1 MHLLLATST
10 AAAAVAQPAIQ
21 EPSFLEPPLLVFI
34 LLLNLAVLGTSRL
47 RTVIGA
53 SALQGVALGV
63 ITVTKHH
70 EISLEIVAIAVGAVA
85 IKGVVIPRLLHKA
98 MRDAAIERE
107 VTPLIGFIGSI
118 LVGAIGT
125 ALAVI
130 FSSTL
135 PLRGE
140 DLHSLILPSSFATVL
155 TGFIVLTT
163 RRKAIT
169 QVVGYLILENGIFIM
184 GLTLIDA
191 MPFLVEVGV
200 LLDLFVAIFVMG
212 IIINH
217 ISREFASTDVAQLSS
232 LKE

>member
-1 MHLLLATST
+1 MLPLVATTVTQQLAE
-10 AAAAVAQPAIQ
+10 A
-21 EPSFLEPPLLVFI
+21 EPSFLEPPLLVFV
-34 LLLNLAVLGTSRL
+34 LLLNLFVLGSSRL
-47 RTVIGA
+47 RAVIGA
-53 SALQGVALGV
+53 SALQGVALGILTV
-63 ITVTKHH
+63 AKHSQITV
-70 EISLEIVAIAVGAVA
+70 EIVAVAVGAVV

-135 PLRGE
+135 PLRE
-140 DLHSLILPSSFATVL
+140 TDMNSLILPSSFATVL
-155 TGFIVLTT
+155 TGFILLTT

-184 GLTLIDA
+184 GLALIDA

-217 ISREFASTDVAQLSS
+217 ISREFASTDIDQLSS

>member
-1 MHLLLATST
+1 MPGPPMHIAHVSL
-10 AAAAVAQPAIQ
+10 
-21 EPSFLEPPLLVFI
+21 LEPPLLVFI
-34 LLLNLAVLGTSRL
+34 LLLNLFVLGSSRL
-47 RTVIGA
+47 RAVIGA
-53 SALQGVALGV
+53 SALQGVVLG
-63 ITVTKHH
+63 ILAVTRHGELSV
-70 EISLEIVAIAVGAVA
+70 EILAVA
-85 IKGVVIPRLLHKA
+85 IGAVTVKGVVIPRLLHKA

-135 PLRGE
+135 PLRAE
-140 DLHSLILPSSFATVL
+140 DVGSLILPSAFATVL

-184 GLTLIDA
+184 GLALIDA

-217 ISREFASTDVAQLSS
+217 ISREFASTDVDQLSS

>member
-1 MHLLLATST
+1 MLAILAT
-10 AAAAVAQPAIQ
+10 AVADVTPAPGHAQVSI
-21 EPSFLEPPLLVFI
+21 LEPPLLVSI
-34 LLLNLAVLGTSRL
+34 LLLNLFVLGTSRL
-47 RTVIGA
+47 RAVIGA
-53 SALQGVALGV
+53 SALQGVALG
-63 ITVTKHH
+63 ILTVSRHGQL
-70 EISLEIVAIAVGAVA
+70 SFEIVAVAIGAVTV
-85 IKGVVIPRLLHKA
+85 KGILIPRFLHKA
-98 MRDAAIERE
+98 TRDAAIERE

-118 LVGAIGT
+118 LIGALGT
-125 ALAVI
+125 AVAVI

-140 DLHSLILPSSFATVL
+140 DVGSLILPSSFATVL
-155 TGFIVLTT
+155 AGFIILTT

-169 QVVGYLILENGIFIM
+169 QVVGYLILENGIFIL
-184 GLTLIDA
+184 GLALIDA

-217 ISREFASTDVAQLSS
+217 ISREFASTDIDQLSS

>member
-1 MHLLLATST
+1 MH
-10 AAAAVAQPAIQ
+10 PI
-21 EPSFLEPPLLVFI
+21 FDPLLVVI
-34 LLLNLAVLGTSRL
+34 MLLNLFVLGTSRL
-47 RTVIGA
+47 RSVVGA

-63 ITVTKHH
+63 LTVTAHG
-70 EISLEIVAIAVGAVA
+70 ELTAEVVLVAVGAVA

-98 MRDAAIERE
+98 MRDVAIERE
-107 VTPLIGFIGSI
+107 VEPLIGFIPS
-118 LVGAIGT
+118 LLAGALGT
-125 ALAVI
+125 GLAVI
-130 FSSTL
+130 FSETL
-135 PLRGE
+135 PLIPTHKE
-140 DLHSLILPSSFATVL
+140 SLILPCSFATVL

-184 GLTLIDA
+184 GLALLDA

-217 ISREFASTDVAQLSS
+217 ISREFRSTDVARLSS
-232 LKE
+232 LKEE

>member
-1 MHLLLATST
+1 MTSLIVLATAVT
-10 AAAAVAQPAIQ
+10 ARATEAS

-34 LLLNLAVLGTSRL
+34 LLLNLFVLGTSRL
-47 RTVIGA
+47 RAVIGT

-63 ITVTKHH
+63 LTVAKHA
-70 EISLEIVAIAVGAVA
+70 EISVEIVAVAVGAVA

-98 MRDAAIERE
+98 TRDAAIERE

-135 PLRGE
+135 PLRE
-140 DLHSLILPSSFATVL
+140 TDVNSLILPSSFATVL

-169 QVVGYLILENGIFIM
+169 QVVGYLMLENGIFIM
-184 GLTLIDA
+184 GLALIDA

-217 ISREFASTDVAQLSS
+217 ISREFASTDVAQLTS

>member
-1 MHLLLATST
+1 MH
-10 AAAAVAQPAIQ
+10 AIF
-21 EPSFLEPPLLVFI
+21 EPLLVVI
-34 LLLNLAVLGTSRL
+34 LLLNLFVLGTSRL
-47 RTVIGA
+47 RAVIGA
-53 SALQGVALGV
+53 SALQGVVLG
-63 ITVTKHH
+63 ILTVSAHATLTI
-70 EISLEIVAIAVGAVA
+70 EVVGIAIAAVA
-85 IKGVVIPRLLHKA
+85 IKGVLIPRFLHKA
-98 MRDAAIERE
+98 MRDVAIERE
-107 VTPLIGFIGSI
+107 VEPLIGFIPS
-118 LVGAIGT
+118 LLLGAIGT

-130 FSSTL
+130 FSETL
-135 PLRGE
+135 PLIAAHQE
-140 DLHSLILPSSFATVL
+140 SLVVPSSFATVL

-184 GLTLIDA
+184 GLALLDA

-217 ISREFASTDVAQLSS
+217 IGREFASTDVARLSS

>member
-1 MHLLLATST
+1 MPVQPQTT
-10 AAAAVAQPAIQ
+10 AL
-21 EPSFLEPPLLVFI
+21 LEPPLLVFI
-34 LLLNLAVLGTSRL
+34 LLLNLFVLGTSRL
-47 RTVIGA
+47 RAVIGA
-53 SALQGVALGV
+53 SALQGVALG
-63 ITVTKHH
+63 ILTVTRHG
-70 EISLEIVAIAVGAVA
+70 EVSVEIVAVAVGAVA
-85 IKGVVIPRLLHKA
+85 VKGVLIPRLLHKA

-107 VTPLIGFIGSI
+107 VTPLIGFVGSI
-118 LVGAIGT
+118 LVGAVGT

-135 PLRGE
+135 PLRDE
-140 DLHSLILPSSFATVL
+140 DVGSLILPSAFSTVL

-184 GLTLIDA
+184 GLALIAA

-217 ISREFASTDVAQLSS
+217 ISREFASTDIDQLSS
-232 LKE
+232 LRE

>member
-1 MHLLLATST
+1 MHAL
-10 AAAAVAQPAIQ
+10 
-21 EPSFLEPPLLVFI
+21 FDPLLVVV
-34 LLLNLAVLGTSRL
+34 LLLNLFVLGTSRL
-47 RTVIGA
+47 RAVIGA
-53 SALQGVALGV
+53 SALQGVVLGV
-63 ITVTKHH
+63 LTVTAHG
-70 EISLEIVAIAVGAVA
+70 ELTVEVLLVAVA
-85 IKGVVIPRLLHKA
+85 AVSIKGVMIPRLLHKA
-98 MRDAAIERE
+98 MRDVAIERE
-107 VTPLIGFIGSI
+107 VEPLIGFIPS
-118 LVGAIGT
+118 LLLGALGT
-125 ALAVI
+125 GLAVI
-130 FSSTL
+130 FSETL
-135 PLRGE
+135 PLIPAHKE
-140 DLHSLILPSSFATVL
+140 SLVLPSSFATVL

-184 GLTLIDA
+184 GLALLDA